1 MKKLGMIALIFTLIL
16 CTACGQTAPPT
27 KPPAD
32 SLMQESW
39 FELADGKVTSQTL
52 NTVSADK
59 KTNYTY
65 SNVGGVE
72 SLATGSAAGN
82 TNLTFTQMQTLLETL
97 AAYTADPGI
106 GFAGPY
112 GTCQLKTDARVI
124 EGMATVEGTENL
136 WRFVY
141 SVGEKAI
148 KPLTGQYTG
157 LKGYGMLTISNIDRN
172 GNITDGSNQG
182 KWCDI
187 FIDQ

>member
-1 MKKLGMIALIFTLIL
+1 MKKLAMIALVFALIL
-16 CTACGQTAPPT
+16 CTACGQTTPPT

-32 SLMQESW
+32 SLLQESW

-65 SNVGGVE
+65 SNIGGVE

-82 TNLTFTQMQTLLETL
+82 CNLTFAQMQTLLETL
-97 AAYTADPGI
+97 AAYTAEPGI

-112 GTCQLKTDARVI
+112 GMCQLKTDVRLI
-124 EGMATVEGTENL
+124 EGMAMVQAGANT
-136 WRFVY
+136 WRYVY
-141 SVGEKAI
+141 SMGENAI
-148 KPLTGQYTG
+148 KPLTGEYTG
-157 LKGYGMLTISNIDRN
+157 LKGYGMLIISNLDRN
-172 GNITDGSNQG
+172 GNILDGSNQG
-182 KWCDI
+182 KHCYI